1 MTGLPTLLATTA
13 AAATRGGAELF
24 LDGSLLAAGLMLGIS
39 ILLIA
44 IRLLRGPSLPDRVI
58 ALDLLGTIAAGAVG
72 IFAIEREEPV
82 ILYVAILLALL
93 LFVGTVAF
101 AFYLERGAAARASA
115 TGPTEEAP

>member
-1 MTGLPTLLATTA
+1 MTGLPTLLATPPA
-13 AAATRGGAELF
+13 AVARGGAELF

>member
-1 MTGLPTLLATTA
+1 MTLLATIPANSGDAGFA
-13 AAATRGGAELF
+13 ALF
-24 LDGSLLAAGLMLGIS
+24 LDASLLLAGLMLGAS
-39 ILLIA
+39 IVLVA

-101 AFYLERGAAARASA
+101 SYYLERSPVSKPGEDAASQEASR
-115 TGPTEEAP
+115 

>member
-1 MTGLPTLLATTA
+1 MTPLATLLAA
-13 AAATRGGAELF
+13 APPASPPPGGAELF
-24 LDGSLLAAGLMLGIS
+24 LDGSLLAAGIMLGAS
-39 ILLIA
+39 ILLVA

-101 AFYLERGAAARASA
+101 GFYLEQGAVAARPADS
-115 TGPTEEAP
+115 PEAKP

>member
-1 MTGLPTLLATTA
+1 MTASPALALPEAGA
-13 AAATRGGAELF
+13 AAPGFAELF
-24 LDGSLLAAGLMLGIS
+24 LDGSLLLAGVMLGVAIV
-39 ILLIA
+39 LVA

-72 IFAIEREEPV
+72 VLAIDREEPV

-101 AFYLERGAAARASA
+101 AFYLEQGGASA
-115 TGPTEEAP
+115 RPGDSPEARS

>member
-1 MTGLPTLLATTA
+1 MTAPPAIAAPEA
-13 AAATRGGAELF
+13 AASGFAELF
-24 LDGSLLAAGLMLGIS
+24 LDGSLLLAGLMLGAS
-39 ILLIA
+39 IVLVA

-72 IFAIEREEPV
+72 VFAIEREEPV

-101 AFYLERGAAARASA
+101 AFYLEQGGASA
-115 TGPTEEAP
+115 QPGDSPEAKP